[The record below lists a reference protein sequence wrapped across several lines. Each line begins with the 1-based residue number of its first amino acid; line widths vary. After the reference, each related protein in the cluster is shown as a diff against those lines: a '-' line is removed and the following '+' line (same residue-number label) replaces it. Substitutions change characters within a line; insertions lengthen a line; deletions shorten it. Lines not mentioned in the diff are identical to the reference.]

1 MQHRGRAALSA
12 PRPTPKCNRA
22 SAPVD
27 VVHRRDHEP
36 SALHVS
42 RPLRDVCF
50 HDSIPLGVWQRH
62 DREGHDFSPALS
74 PGARNSRI
82 QHRGRAALQ
91 RRVPP
96 LNATGLQPR
105 RSGCEP
111 GEEPAVRFRRHEP
124 SVPPCLASFA
134 RHMLPRPHPSEDS
147 AAPQPGRP
155 RLQSCRKTRRN
166 VTKSRRDDSTIARRF
181 NAGSRK

>member
-12 PRPTPKCNRA
+12 PRPAPKCNRA

-74 PGARNSRI
+74 PRRKKQPHPAPWKSGDTAPRPAPKCN
-82 QHRGRAALQ
+82 RASAPVDVV
-91 RRVPP
+91 RR
-96 LNATGLQPR
+96 R
-105 RSGCEP
+105 D
-111 GEEPAVRFRRHEP
+111 HEP
-124 SVPPCLASFA
+124 SVPHVSRPLRDMGFHDSIPLGIRQRHDTRRARLQPCRKPPRTHTAPWKSSASA
-134 RHMLPRPHPSEDS
+134 PRP
-147 AAPQPGRP
+147 GP
-155 RLQSCRKTRRN
+155 RIELGFSPRGHFR
-166 VTKSRRDDSTIARRF
+166 
-181 NAGSRK
+181 